1 MILSR
6 KIAGDIL
13 PSLLSGLVGVVIGV
27 IIVITV
33 INPAV
38 TPTPVAPERN
48 SAASLGDEAP
58 NQRSSIFGVGKSA
71 DTTNIPD
78 AVAKVTPAVVTIDT
92 TTMRRV
98 YERGRLGLPAFSTRI
113 MEIPQGMGTGVIV
126 SSDGK
131 IVTNN
136 HVIQGAKTINVTLSD
151 RRQFVAKLL
160 DTDPMSDI
168 AILKITDDQ
177 PFPVAELTP
186 SEEVRIGEWVAT
198 IGNPLGVGQT
208 VTVGVLSARGRHI
221 SDQSVE
227 LRDLLQTDAA
237 INPGNSGGPLVNT
250 KGQVIGINTAI
261 LTAAQGIGF
270 AIPAE
275 SVTRTVESLNQNGRI
290 VHPYLGIEMIDLTPA
305 ISRYLELSQ
314 DVRGVVVGRLL
325 NGGPAQQA
333 GINAN
338 DVIVSIN
345 DEPTATSF
353 QLQSIVH
360 SLAVGSTAK
369 VKVIRDNQE
378 VTIEVQLREMPRHP
392 KSAGVN
398 TAVKAASA
406 TK

>member
-6 KIAGDIL
+6 KTAGDIL
-13 PSLLSGLVGVVIGV
+13 PSLLSGVVGVIIGV

-38 TPTPVAPERN
+38 TPVPEVPQQYYAN
-48 SAASLGDEAP
+48 SQDEATP
-58 NQRSSIFGVGKSA
+58 KSKSSIFALGKSG
-71 DTTNIPD
+71 DTSTIPD
-78 AVAKVTPAVVTIDT
+78 AVARVTPAVVTIDT

-126 SSDGK
+126 STDGK

-136 HVIQGAKTINVTLSD
+136 HVIQGAKTINVTLND

-168 AILKITDDQ
+168 AILKITDDK

-250 KGQVIGINTAI
+250 KGRVIGINTAI
-261 LTAAQGIGF
+261 LTSAQGIGF

-275 SVTRTVESLNQNGRI
+275 TVTRTIESLDKNGRI
-290 VHPYLGIEMIDLTPA
+290 VYPYLGIEMGDLTPA
-305 ISRYLELSQ
+305 ICRYLELPQ
-314 DVRGVVVGRLL
+314 NVRGVFVGRVLR
-325 NGGPAQQA
+325 GSPAQQA
-333 GINAN
+333 GINAG
-338 DVIVSIN
+338 DVIISIN
-345 DEPTATSF
+345 DEPTMTAF
-353 QLQSIVH
+353 QLQSIIH
-360 SLAVGSTAK
+360 SLSLGSTAK
-369 VKVIRDNQE
+369 VKYIRDNKEMVVDVELLELPRRSTNQE
-378 VTIEVQLREMPRHP
+378 AHP
-392 KSAGVN
+392 SN
-398 TAVKAASA
+398 
-406 TK
+406 